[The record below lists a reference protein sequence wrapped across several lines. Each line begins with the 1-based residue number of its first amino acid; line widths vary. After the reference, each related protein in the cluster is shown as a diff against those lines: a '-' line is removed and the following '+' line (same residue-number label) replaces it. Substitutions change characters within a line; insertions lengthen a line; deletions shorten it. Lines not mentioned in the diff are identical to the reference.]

1 MKRGLAI
8 GGGIVVVL
16 ILVIGVGGY
25 FLLSNLG
32 SIVVAAVERYG
43 SEVTQTQVSL
53 ADAEVDITSGKGALS
68 GLKVGNPS
76 GFQTDSAISLGE
88 IAVKLDTGSVTEKT
102 IVVTEIA
109 VTQPEVTYEV
119 GATGSNI
126 DAIRQNVEAFAAAQ
140 GGGGGGGGTS
150 GGDQPTADGGADGG
164 AERKLVI
171 DDLYIRGGTVKVSA
185 TFLEGET
192 LSAVLPE
199 IHLTDIGK
207 DTGGATPQQVVE
219 RIVAAL
225 GDETGK
231 VIAGMNLDALRQGA
245 EGAVNAITEGA
256 GGAVGAAG
264 EAGGAAGEALQ
275 EGATEAEGTIKKLL
289 GD

>member
-16 ILVIGVGGY
+16 ILVVGIGGY
-25 FLLSNLG
+25 YLLSNLG
-32 SIVVAAVERYG
+32 SFVVTAVERYG
-43 SEVTQTQVSL
+43 SEVTQTPVSL
-53 ADAEVDITSGKGALS
+53 ADAEVDITSGEGALS

-76 GFQTDSAISLGE
+76 GFQTDSAFSLGE

-109 VTQPEVTYEV
+109 VSQPEVTYEL
-119 GATGSNI
+119 GEAGSNI

-140 GGGGGGGGTS
+140 AGGGGASG
-150 GGDQPTADGGADGG
+150 GGDQPASEGGD
-164 AERKLVI
+164 ERKLVI

-192 LSAVLPE
+192 LSAVLPD
-199 IHLTDIGK
+199 IHLTGIGK
-207 DTGGATPQQVVE
+207 GTGGATPQQVVE
-219 RIVAAL
+219 QIVAAL

-231 VIAGMNLDALRQGA
+231 VISGMNLDALRQGA
-245 EGAVNAITEGA
+245 AGAVNAITEGA
-256 GGAVGAAG
+256 GAAAEGVGG
-264 EAGGAAGEALQ
+264 TAGEALQ

>member
-16 ILVIGVGGY
+16 VLVVGIGGY
-25 FLLSNLG
+25 YLVSNLG

-53 ADAEVDITSGKGALS
+53 ANAEVDITTGEGALS

-76 GFQTDSAISLGE
+76 GFQTDSAIALGE
-88 IAVKLDTGSVTEKT
+88 ISVKLDTNSVTEQT
-102 IVVTEIA
+102 IVVKEIA

-119 GATGSNI
+119 GEAGSNI
-126 DAIRQNVEAFAAAQ
+126 DAIRRNVEAFAAAQ
-140 GGGGGGGGTS
+140 GGGGGTS
-150 GGDQPTADGGADGG
+150 GGSEQPASEDGG

-171 DDLYIRGGTVKVSA
+171 DDLYIRGGTVNVSA
-185 TFLEGET
+185 TFLQGET

-207 DTGGATPQQVVE
+207 GSGGATPQQVVE
-219 RIVAAL
+219 LIVAAL
-225 GDETGK
+225 GDQTGK
-231 VIAGMNLDALRQGA
+231 VISGMNLDALRQGA
-245 EGAVNAITEGA
+245 TGLLKQGS
-256 GGAVGAAG
+256 GAAT
-264 EAGGAAGEALQ
+264 EAVGGAASEALDS
-275 EGATEAEGTIKKLL
+275 GAKEAEGTIKKLL

>member
-16 ILVIGVGGY
+16 VLVVGIGGY
-25 FLLSNLG
+25 YLVSNLG
-32 SIVVAAVERYG
+32 SIIVTAVERYG

-53 ADAEVDITSGKGALS
+53 ANAEVDITTGEGALS

-76 GFQTDSAISLGE
+76 GFQTDSAIALGE
-88 IAVKLDTGSVTEKT
+88 ISVKLDTNSVTEQT
-102 IVVTEIA
+102 IVVKEIA

-119 GATGSNI
+119 GEAGSNI
-126 DAIRQNVEAFAAAQ
+126 DAIRRNVEAFAATQ
-140 GGGGGGGGTS
+140 GGGGGTS
-150 GGDQPTADGGADGG
+150 GGSEQPASEDGG

-171 DDLYIRGGTVKVSA
+171 DDLYIRGGTVNVSA
-185 TFLEGET
+185 TFLQGET

-207 DTGGATPQQVVE
+207 GSGGATPQQVVE
-219 RIVAAL
+219 LIVAAL
-225 GDETGK
+225 GDQTGK
-231 VIAGMNLDALRQGA
+231 VISGMNLDALRQGA
-245 EGAVNAITEGA
+245 TGLLKQGT
-256 GGAVGAAG
+256 GAAT
-264 EAGGAAGEALQ
+264 EAVGGAAGEALDS
-275 EGATEAEGTIKKLL
+275 GAKEAEGTIKKLL

>member
-16 ILVIGVGGY
+16 ILVVGIGGY
-25 FLLSNLG
+25 YLLSNLG
-32 SIVVAAVERYG
+32 SIIVTAVERYG

-53 ADAEVDITSGKGALS
+53 ANAEVDITTGEGALS

-76 GFQTDSAISLGE
+76 GFQTDSAIALGE
-88 IAVKLDTGSVTEKT
+88 ISVKLDTNSVTEQT
-102 IVVTEIA
+102 IVVKEIS

-119 GATGSNI
+119 GEAGSNI
-126 DAIRQNVEAFAAAQ
+126 DAIRRNVEAFAAAQ
-140 GGGGGGGGTS
+140 GGGGTS
-150 GGDQPTADGGADGG
+150 GGSEQPASEDGG

-171 DDLYIRGGTVKVSA
+171 DDLYIRGGTVNVSA
-185 TFLEGET
+185 TFLQGET

-207 DTGGATPQQVVE
+207 GSGGATPQQVVE
-219 RIVAAL
+219 LIVAAL
-225 GDETGK
+225 GDQTGK
-231 VIAGMNLDALRQGA
+231 VISGMNLDALRQGA
-245 EGAVNAITEGA
+245 TGLIKEGA
-256 GGAVGAAG
+256 GAATEAV
-264 EAGGAAGEALQ
+264 GGAAGEALDS
-275 EGATEAEGTIKKLL
+275 GAKEAEGTIKKLL

>member
-8 GGGIVVVL
+8 GGGIIVVL
-16 ILVIGVGGY
+16 ILVVGIGGY
-25 FLLSNLG
+25 YLLSNLG
-32 SIVVAAVERYG
+32 SFVVAAVERYG

-53 ADAEVDITSGKGALS
+53 ANAEVDIASGKGALS

-76 GFQTDSAISLGE
+76 GFTTESAISLGE

-102 IVVTEIA
+102 IVVNEIA
-109 VTQPEVTYEV
+109 VTQPEITYEV
-119 GATGSNI
+119 GAAGSNI

-140 GGGGGGGGTS
+140 GGSGGGASS
-150 GGDQPTADGGADGG
+150 GSDQPASDDGG

-171 DDLYIRGGTVKVSA
+171 DDLYIRGGTVNVSA
-185 TFLEGET
+185 AFLKGQT

-207 DTGGATPQQVVE
+207 ASGGATPQQVVE
-219 RIVAAL
+219 LIVAAL

-231 VIAGMNLDALRQGA
+231 VISGMNLDALHQGA
-245 EGAVNAITEGA
+245 TGLLKQGT
-256 GGAVGAAG
+256 GAAT
-264 EAGGAAGEALQ
+264 EAVGGAAGEAI
-275 EGATEAEGTIKKLL
+275 EGGSKEAEGTIKKLL

>member
-140 GGGGGGGGTS
+140 GGGGGGASG
-150 GGDQPTADGGADGG
+150 GGDQPQADGGGD
-164 AERKLVI
+164 ERKLVI

-245 EGAVNAITEGA
+245 EGAVNVITEGA

>member
-16 ILVIGVGGY
+16 ILVVGTGGY

-32 SIVVAAVERYG
+32 SLVVAAVERYG

-53 ADAEVDITSGKGALS
+53 ANAEVDITSGEGALS

-119 GATGSNI
+119 GTTGSNI

-140 GGGGGGGGTS
+140 GGGGGASG
-150 GGDQPTADGGADGG
+150 GGDQPAADGADGG

-275 EGATEAEGTIKKLL
+275 EGAKDAEGTIKKLL

>member
-16 ILVIGVGGY
+16 ILVVGIGGY
-25 FLLSNLG
+25 YLLSNLG
-32 SIVVAAVERYG
+32 SIIVAAVERYG

-53 ADAEVDITSGKGALS
+53 ANAEVDITTGEGALS

-76 GFQTDSAISLGE
+76 GFQTDSAIALGE
-88 IAVKLDTGSVTEKT
+88 ISVKLDTNSVTEQT
-102 IVVTEIA
+102 IVVKEIS

-119 GATGSNI
+119 GEAGSNI
-126 DAIRQNVEAFAAAQ
+126 DAIRRNVEAFAAAQ
-140 GGGGGGGGTS
+140 GGGGTS
-150 GGDQPTADGGADGG
+150 GGSEQPASEDGG

-171 DDLYIRGGTVKVSA
+171 DDLYIRGGTVNVSA
-185 TFLEGET
+185 TFLQGET

-207 DTGGATPQQVVE
+207 GSGGATPQQVVE
-219 RIVAAL
+219 LIVAAL
-225 GDETGK
+225 GDQTGK
-231 VIAGMNLDALRQGA
+231 VISGMNLDALRQGA
-245 EGAVNAITEGA
+245 TGLIKEGT
-256 GGAVGAAG
+256 GAAT
-264 EAGGAAGEALQ
+264 EAVGGAAGEALDS
-275 EGATEAEGTIKKLL
+275 GAKEAEGTIKKLL

>member
-140 GGGGGGGGTS
+140 GGGGGTS
-150 GGDQPTADGGADGG
+150 GGDQPAADGSADEG

-199 IHLTDIGK
+199 IHLTDIGR

>member
-32 SIVVAAVERYG
+32 SIVVATVERYG

-140 GGGGGGGGTS
+140 GGGGGASG
-150 GGDQPTADGGADGG
+150 GGDQPQADGGDD
-164 AERKLVI
+164 ERKLVI

-245 EGAVNAITEGA
+245 EGAASVITEGA

>member
-16 ILVIGVGGY
+16 ILVVGIGGY
-25 FLLSNLG
+25 YLLSNLG
-32 SIVVAAVERYG
+32 SIIVAAVERYG

-53 ADAEVDITSGKGALS
+53 ANAEVDITTGEGALS

-76 GFQTDSAISLGE
+76 GFQTDSAIALGE
-88 IAVKLDTGSVTEKT
+88 ISVKLDTNSVTEQT
-102 IVVTEIA
+102 IVVKEIS

-119 GATGSNI
+119 GEAGSNI
-126 DAIRQNVEAFAAAQ
+126 DAIRRNVEAFAAAQ
-140 GGGGGGGGTS
+140 GGGGTS
-150 GGDQPTADGGADGG
+150 GGSEQPASEDGG

-171 DDLYIRGGTVKVSA
+171 DDLYIRGGTVNVSA
-185 TFLEGET
+185 TFLQGET

-207 DTGGATPQQVVE
+207 GSGGATPQQVVE
-219 RIVAAL
+219 LIVAAL
-225 GDETGK
+225 GDQTGK
-231 VIAGMNLDALRQGA
+231 VISGMNLDALRQGA
-245 EGAVNAITEGA
+245 TGLIKEGT
-256 GGAVGAAG
+256 GAAT
-264 EAGGAAGEALQ
+264 EAVGGAASEALDS
-275 EGATEAEGTIKKLL
+275 GAKEAEGTIKKLL

>member
-8 GGGIVVVL
+8 VGGIVVVL
-16 ILVIGVGGY
+16 ILVVGIGGY
-25 FLLSNLG
+25 FLLTNLG

-43 SEVTQTQVSL
+43 SEVTRTQVSL
-53 ADAEVDITSGKGALS
+53 ADAKVDLTSGEGALS

-76 GFQTDSAISLGE
+76 GFQTDSAFSLGE
-88 IAVKLDTGSVTEKT
+88 ISVKLDTGSVTEKT
-102 IVVTEIA
+102 IVVKEIA
-109 VTQPEVTYEV
+109 VSQPEVTYEV

-126 DAIRQNVEAFAAAQ
+126 DAIRQNVEAFSAAQ
-140 GGGGGGGGTS
+140 GGGAGGTDQPAGE
-150 GGDQPTADGGADGG
+150 GGDGA
-164 AERKLVI
+164 RKLVI

-192 LSAVLPE
+192 LSAVLPD

-207 DTGGATPQQVVE
+207 DAGGATPQQVVE

-245 EGAVNAITEGA
+245 EGAVNVITEGA
-256 GGAVGAAG
+256 GAAAGAAE
-264 EAGGAAGEALQ
+264 EAGGAAGEALE
-275 EGATEAEGTIKKLL
+275 EGTEEAEGAIKKLL
-289 GD
+289 GN

>member
-16 ILVIGVGGY
+16 VLVVGIGGY
-25 FLLSNLG
+25 YLVSNLG
-32 SIVVAAVERYG
+32 SIIVTAVERYG

-53 ADAEVDITSGKGALS
+53 ANAEVDITTGEGALS

-76 GFQTDSAISLGE
+76 GFQTDSAIALGE
-88 IAVKLDTGSVTEKT
+88 ISVKLDTNSVTEQT
-102 IVVTEIA
+102 IVVKEIA

-119 GATGSNI
+119 GEAGSNI
-126 DAIRQNVEAFAAAQ
+126 DAIRRNVEAFAASQ
-140 GGGGGGGGTS
+140 GGGGGTS
-150 GGDQPTADGGADGG
+150 GGSEQPASEDGG

-171 DDLYIRGGTVKVSA
+171 DDLYIRGGTVNVSA
-185 TFLEGET
+185 TFLQGET

-207 DTGGATPQQVVE
+207 GSGGATPQQVVE
-219 RIVAAL
+219 LIVAAL
-225 GDETGK
+225 GDQTGK
-231 VIAGMNLDALRQGA
+231 VISGMNLDALRQGA
-245 EGAVNAITEGA
+245 TGLLKQGT
-256 GGAVGAAG
+256 GAAT
-264 EAGGAAGEALQ
+264 EAVGGAAGEALDS
-275 EGATEAEGTIKKLL
+275 GAKEAEGTIKKLL

>member
-16 ILVIGVGGY
+16 VLVVGIGGY
-25 FLLSNLG
+25 YLVSNLG
-32 SIVVAAVERYG
+32 SIIVAAVERYG

-53 ADAEVDITSGKGALS
+53 ANAEVDITTGEGALS

-76 GFQTDSAISLGE
+76 GFQTDSAIALGE
-88 IAVKLDTGSVTEKT
+88 ISVKLDTNSVTEQT
-102 IVVTEIA
+102 IVVKEIA

-119 GATGSNI
+119 GEAGSNI
-126 DAIRQNVEAFAAAQ
+126 DAIRRNVEAFAATQ
-140 GGGGGGGGTS
+140 GGGGGTS
-150 GGDQPTADGGADGG
+150 GGSEQPASEDGG

-171 DDLYIRGGTVKVSA
+171 DDLYIRGGTVNVSA
-185 TFLEGET
+185 TFLQGET

-207 DTGGATPQQVVE
+207 GSGGATPQQVVE
-219 RIVAAL
+219 LIVAAL
-225 GDETGK
+225 GDQTGK
-231 VIAGMNLDALRQGA
+231 VISGMNLDALRQGA
-245 EGAVNAITEGA
+245 TGLLKQGS
-256 GGAVGAAG
+256 GAAT
-264 EAGGAAGEALQ
+264 EAVGGAASEALDS
-275 EGATEAEGTIKKLL
+275 GAKEAEGTIKKLL

>member
-16 ILVIGVGGY
+16 VLVVGIGGY
-25 FLLSNLG
+25 YLVSNLG
-32 SIVVAAVERYG
+32 SIIVAAVERYG

-53 ADAEVDITSGKGALS
+53 ANAEVDITTGEGALS

-76 GFQTDSAISLGE
+76 GFQTDSAIALGE
-88 IAVKLDTGSVTEKT
+88 ISVKLDTNSVTEQT
-102 IVVTEIA
+102 IVVKEIA

-119 GATGSNI
+119 GEAGSNI
-126 DAIRQNVEAFAAAQ
+126 DAIRRNVEAFAATQ
-140 GGGGGGGGTS
+140 GGGGGTS
-150 GGDQPTADGGADGG
+150 GGSEQLASEDGG

-171 DDLYIRGGTVKVSA
+171 DDLYIRGGTVNVSA
-185 TFLEGET
+185 TFLQGET

-207 DTGGATPQQVVE
+207 GSGGATPQQVVE
-219 RIVAAL
+219 VIVAAL
-225 GDETGK
+225 GDQTGK
-231 VIAGMNLDALRQGA
+231 VISGMNLDALRQGA
-245 EGAVNAITEGA
+245 TGLIKEGT
-256 GGAVGAAG
+256 GAAT
-264 EAGGAAGEALQ
+264 EAVGGAASEALDS
-275 EGATEAEGTIKKLL
+275 GAKEAEGTIKKLL

>member
-16 ILVIGVGGY
+16 VLVVGIGGY
-25 FLLSNLG
+25 YLVSNLG
-32 SIVVAAVERYG
+32 SIIVTAVERYG

-53 ADAEVDITSGKGALS
+53 ANAEVDITTGEGALS

-76 GFQTDSAISLGE
+76 GFQTDSAIALGE
-88 IAVKLDTGSVTEKT
+88 ISVKLDTNSVTEQT
-102 IVVTEIA
+102 IVVKEIA

-119 GATGSNI
+119 GEAGSNI
-126 DAIRQNVEAFAAAQ
+126 DAIRRNVEAFAAAQ
-140 GGGGGGGGTS
+140 GGGGGTS
-150 GGDQPTADGGADGG
+150 GGSEQPASEDGG

-171 DDLYIRGGTVKVSA
+171 DDLYIRGGTVNVSA
-185 TFLEGET
+185 NFLQGET

-207 DTGGATPQQVVE
+207 GSGGATPQQVVE
-219 RIVAAL
+219 LIVAAL
-225 GDETGK
+225 GDQTGK
-231 VIAGMNLDALRQGA
+231 VISGMNLDALRQGA
-245 EGAVNAITEGA
+245 TGLLKQGT
-256 GGAVGAAG
+256 GAAT
-264 EAGGAAGEALQ
+264 EAVGGAAGEALDS
-275 EGATEAEGTIKKLL
+275 GAKEAEGTIKKLL

>member
-8 GGGIVVVL
+8 GGGILVVL
-16 ILVIGVGGY
+16 ILVVGIGGY

-32 SIVVAAVERYG
+32 SIIVAAVERYG

-53 ADAEVDITSGKGALS
+53 ANAEVDIASGEGALS

-76 GFQTDSAISLGE
+76 GFTTESAISLGE

-102 IVVTEIA
+102 IVVNEIA
-109 VTQPEVTYEV
+109 VTQPEITYEV
-119 GATGSNI
+119 GAAGSNI

-140 GGGGGGGGTS
+140 GDSGGGGAS
-150 GGDQPTADGGADGG
+150 GSDQPASDDGG

-171 DDLYIRGGTVKVSA
+171 DDLYIRGGTVNVSA
-185 TFLEGET
+185 TFLKGET

-207 DTGGATPQQVVE
+207 ASGGATPQQVVE
-219 RIVAAL
+219 LIVAAL

-231 VIAGMNLDALRQGA
+231 VLSGMNLDALRQGA
-245 EGAVNAITEGA
+245 TGLLKQGT
-256 GGAVGAAG
+256 GAAT
-264 EAGGAAGEALQ
+264 EAVGGAAGEAI
-275 EGATEAEGTIKKLL
+275 EGGSNEAEGAIKKLL

>member
-16 ILVIGVGGY
+16 VLVVGIGGY
-25 FLLSNLG
+25 YLVSNLG
-32 SIVVAAVERYG
+32 SIIVTAVERYG

-53 ADAEVDITSGKGALS
+53 ANAEVDITTGEGALS

-76 GFQTDSAISLGE
+76 GFQTDSAIALGE
-88 IAVKLDTGSVTEKT
+88 ISVKLDTNSVTEQT
-102 IVVTEIA
+102 IVVKEIA

-119 GATGSNI
+119 GEAGSNI
-126 DAIRQNVEAFAAAQ
+126 DAIRRNVEAFAAAQ
-140 GGGGGGGGTS
+140 GGGGGTS
-150 GGDQPTADGGADGG
+150 GGSEQPASEDGG

-171 DDLYIRGGTVKVSA
+171 DDLYIRGGTVNVSA
-185 TFLEGET
+185 TFLQGET

-207 DTGGATPQQVVE
+207 GSGGATPQQVVE
-219 RIVAAL
+219 LIVAAL
-225 GDETGK
+225 GDQTGK
-231 VIAGMNLDALRQGA
+231 VISGMNLDALRQGA
-245 EGAVNAITEGA
+245 TGLLKQGT
-256 GGAVGAAG
+256 GAAT
-264 EAGGAAGEALQ
+264 EAVGGAAGEALDS
-275 EGATEAEGTIKKLL
+275 GAKEAEGTIKKLL

>member
-16 ILVIGVGGY
+16 IVVVAVGIFY
-25 FLLSNLG
+25 AVSNLG

-53 ADAEVDITSGKGALS
+53 ANAEVDITSGEGALS

-76 GFQTDSAISLGE
+76 GFQTDSAFSLGE
-88 IAVKLDTGSVTEKT
+88 IAVKLDTGSITEKT
-102 IVVTEIA
+102 IVVKEIA
-109 VTQPEVTYEV
+109 VSQPEVTYEV
-119 GATGSNI
+119 GTGGSNI

-140 GGGGGGGGTS
+140 GGSGGASG
-150 GGDQPTADGGADGG
+150 GGDQAASGDTGGDGGGDGG

-171 DDLYIRGGTVKVSA
+171 DDLYIRGGTVNVSA

-207 DTGGATPQQVVE
+207 DSGGATPQQVVE

-245 EGAVNAITEGA
+245 EGAIETITEGA
-256 GGAVGAAG
+256 GEAV
-264 EAGGAAGEALQ
+264 GGAAGTAGEALE
-275 EGATEAEGTIKKLL
+275 EGAKDAEGAIKKLL
-289 GD
+289 GE

>member
-140 GGGGGGGGTS
+140 GGGGGGASG
-150 GGDQPTADGGADGG
+150 GGDQPQADGGGD
-164 AERKLVI
+164 ERKLVI

-245 EGAVNAITEGA
+245 EGAVNVITEGT

>member
-8 GGGIVVVL
+8 VGGIVVVL
-16 ILVIGVGGY
+16 ILVVGIGGY
-25 FLLSNLG
+25 FLLTNLG

-43 SEVTQTQVSL
+43 SEVTRTQVSL
-53 ADAEVDITSGKGALS
+53 ADAKVDLTSGEGALS

-76 GFQTDSAISLGE
+76 GFQTDSAFSLGE
-88 IAVKLDTGSVTEKT
+88 ISVKLDTGSVTEKT
-102 IVVTEIA
+102 IVVKEIA
-109 VTQPEVTYEV
+109 VSQPEVTYEV

-126 DAIRQNVEAFAAAQ
+126 DAIRQNVEAFSAAQ
-140 GGGGGGGGTS
+140 GGG
-150 GGDQPTADGGADGG
+150 AGGADQPAGEGG
-164 AERKLVI
+164 DGARKLVI

-192 LSAVLPE
+192 LSAVLPD

-207 DTGGATPQQVVE
+207 DAGGATPQQVVE

-245 EGAVNAITEGA
+245 EGAVNVITEGA
-256 GGAVGAAG
+256 GAAAGAAE
-264 EAGGAAGEALQ
+264 EAGGAAGEALE
-275 EGATEAEGTIKKLL
+275 EGTEEAEGAIKKLL
-289 GD
+289 GN

>member
-16 ILVIGVGGY
+16 VLVVGIGGY
-25 FLLSNLG
+25 YLLSNLG
-32 SIVVAAVERYG
+32 SIIVAAVERYG

-53 ADAEVDITSGKGALS
+53 ANAEVDIASGEGALS

-76 GFQTDSAISLGE
+76 GFQTDSAFSLGQ

-102 IVVTEIA
+102 IVVTEIS
-109 VTQPEVTYEV
+109 VSQPEVTYEL
-119 GATGSNI
+119 GEAGSNI

-140 GGGGGGGGTS
+140 GGGGGASGGGEQPAS
-150 GGDQPTADGGADGG
+150 EGGGD
-164 AERKLVI
+164 ERKLVI

-207 DTGGATPQQVVE
+207 DSGGATPQQVVE
-219 RIVAAL
+219 EIVAAL

-231 VIAGMNLDALRQGA
+231 VISGMNLDALRQGA
-245 EGAVNAITEGA
+245 AGAVNAITEGA
-256 GGAVGAAG
+256 GAAAEGVGG
-264 EAGGAAGEALQ
+264 TAGEALQ

>member
-16 ILVIGVGGY
+16 ILVVGTGGY

-32 SIVVAAVERYG
+32 SLVVAAVERYG

-53 ADAEVDITSGKGALS
+53 ANAEVDITSGEGALS

-119 GATGSNI
+119 GTTGSNI

-140 GGGGGGGGTS
+140 GGGGGASG
-150 GGDQPTADGGADGG
+150 GGDQPAADGADGG

-245 EGAVNAITEGA
+245 EGAVNVITEGA
-256 GGAVGAAG
+256 GSAAGVAG

-275 EGATEAEGTIKKLL
+275 EGAKDAEGTIKKLL